1 MSIKNYIIKCPK
13 YYQDSFTYNSYLLL
27 YNKEVFKLFYG
38 GDFLVLQF
46 SVLPAIKCPKKDVIT
61 ALDIYCKTVDQGSM
75 TCTNQIKDYIWNY
88 KEHNKENRTMFFY
101 LMYDKNQEV
110 IGFAEYAYLPQTQV
124 LVLDYICT
132 SQRNHM
138 LFYNFYHMVLSE
150 ITYELKKNG
159 QFIRY
164 VITELSL
171 NQKDEKL
178 IDVDSNYF
186 RHLLSNEN
194 YRLLKYPYYQ
204 PPLFR
209 HEKAAE
215 FNIAIK
221 LVSSESDI
229 FSLPKDQYLLII
241 EELYTSHYLTWF
253 KNEASYPEIIQ
264 NLLSRIKSEIPK
276 NEGCDG
282 ISLIQCHLFEE
293 GHCPKFTAE
302 NISIPKEQKRKL
314 KVLIS
319 IVSWVI
325 LSIIT
330 FFLCLIPQFNS
341 ISTVLCSF
349 FTIIAGIITIFSF
362 RHEIF
367 GSK

>member
-1 MSIKNYIIKCPK
+1 MYDKA
-13 YYQDSFTYNSYLLL
+13 
-27 YNKEVFKLFYG
+27 VFILFFYG
-38 GDFLVLQF
+38 GDVLVLQF
-46 SVLPAIKCPKKDVIT
+46 SVLPAKKCPKKDVIT
-61 ALDIYCKTVDQGSM
+61 ALEIYCKTVDQGSM
-75 TCTNQIKDYIWNY
+75 TDTNQIKDYIWNS
-88 KEHNKENRTMFFY
+88 KEHIKENRTMFFY
-101 LMYDKNQEV
+101 LMYDNNHEV

-124 LVLDYICT
+124 LVLDYLCT

-138 LFYNFYHMVLSE
+138 LFYNFYHMVLNE
-150 ITYELKKNG
+150 ITDELKKNG

-164 VITELSL
+164 IITELSL
-171 NQKDEKL
+171 NQKDDKL

-204 PPLFR
+204 PPLLK
-209 HEKAAE
+209 HEKAEE

-221 LVSSESDI
+221 LISSENNA
-229 FSLPKDQYLLII
+229 FFLTKDQYLLII

-253 KNEASYPEIIQ
+253 INDASYPETIQ

-276 NEGCDG
+276 NESSDG
-282 ISLIQCHLFEE
+282 IALIQCHLFED

-302 NISIPKEQKRKL
+302 NISIPRERRRKRKA
-314 KVLIS
+314 LIS
-319 IVSWVI
+319 IVLWVT
-325 LSIIT
+325 LSIST
-330 FFLCLIPQFNS
+330 FLLCLIPQLIS
-341 ISTVLCSF
+341 VSTVLCSF
-349 FTIIAGIITIFSF
+349 FTILAGIITIVSF